1 MNFGK
6 KSTIISNVIYDN
18 MIIKEIR
25 IKNFRSYY
33 GDKNRFE
40 FSDGLTIVIGD
51 NGDGKTTFFEAI
63 AWLLNTSIVKGA
75 AENISEMRKA
85 KMEVGEVDEVL
96 VFMEFEHNGL
106 KSVEKSFSFERL
118 NNGSFRIGSLQY
130 RGYETN
136 GFEREAVNGKSLIER
151 CYDAFIQRFS
161 MFKGESELNVFDS
174 PAALKDLVDKFSDI
188 RKFDQ
193 LVEFTRKFEVRSE
206 KAYMAEMRSDKK
218 VAEKSRELETRITR
232 LSADISITRQDIA
245 DKRQSVE
252 LYGKRLTELEDN
264 QEASQRF
271 KDIQSRLK
279 TQEEKR
285 NKFMAIIGA
294 VNYNHALLDKY
305 WILAPFS
312 PILKAFQEKISGLSR
327 EKRRLD
333 KEFERTKAYEIG
345 RLDAYKDIQ
354 GALVNGATEL
364 PWYLP
369 NQETMEDMINDH
381 ICKVCGREA
390 PEGSDAFLFMVN
402 KLEEYKRHTEAKIA
416 RDASKKEIADSTLFP
431 HEFIEHLHN
440 LSQSLSGTREA
451 EVARYARDIAERQ
464 DLVAARR
471 ADLAKI
477 YDKINDLKDE
487 KTRLLINAGNL
498 SEAALEK
505 DFNDLKGLFAQKEKA
520 TERLAVLETQ
530 LDYQEKQMT
539 DLKKQLSEL
548 DPESSQVKVL
558 REVHKVLDEI
568 AKAFARAQK
577 DNLNRFLQE
586 LESKANDYL
595 VALSAADFHGQVR
608 LIHTA
613 NDSTEIKLFSSNGTE
628 IRKPSGSQKTV
639 MYISVLFAI
648 SDFTQEKRDEDYPLI
663 FDAATSSFGD
673 SKEEGFYNVIDK
685 INKQCIIVTKDFI
698 ERERLNEAAINGLTC
713 AVYRIKKA
721 PNFNPTDMSTV
732 RTLIEKIR

>member
-1 MNFGK
+1 
-6 KSTIISNVIYDN
+6 

-33 GDKNRFE
+33 GDNNRFE
-40 FSDGLTIVIGD
+40 FSDGLTVIIGD
-51 NGDGKTTFFEAI
+51 NGDGKTTFFEALQ
-63 AWLLNTSIVKGA
+63 WLLNTTVEKGSV
-75 AENISEMRKA
+75 EHISEMRKS
-85 KMEVGEVDEVL
+85 KMEVGETDEVS

-106 KSVEKSFSFERL
+106 KSVEKSFTFERL
-118 NNGSFRIGSLQY
+118 ENGSFRIGSLQY

-161 MFKGESELNVFDS
+161 MFKGESELNVFDNA
-174 PAALKDLVDKFSDI
+174 AALKDLVDKFSDI

-193 LVEFTRKFEVRSE
+193 LVEYTQSFEVKAE
-206 KAYMAEMRSDKK
+206 KAYMSEMRSDKK
-218 VAEKSRELETRITR
+218 VAEKSRDLESRITR
-232 LSADISITRQDIA
+232 LSAEIQVTRQDIK

-252 LYGKRLTELEDN
+252 TFGKKLSELEDN

-271 KDIQSRLK
+271 KDIQSRLR

-285 NKFMAIIGA
+285 NKMLAIISA
-294 VNYNHALLDKY
+294 VNYSHALLDRY

-312 PILKAFQEKISGLSR
+312 PILKAFQEKISVISK
-327 EKRRLD
+327 EKRKLD
-333 KEFERTKAYEIG
+333 REFERTKAIEIG
-345 RLDAYKDIQ
+345 KLEAYRELQ

-369 NQETMEDMINDH
+369 NQETMEEMIHDH

-390 PEGSDAFLFMVN
+390 PEGSEAFAFMVR

-416 RDASKKEIADSTLFP
+416 RDASKKQLADSTLFP
-431 HEFIEHLHN
+431 HEYIERLHN

-451 EVARYARDIAERQ
+451 EVARYAQDIADRQ
-464 DLVAARR
+464 ELVAARK
-471 ADLAKI
+471 ADLEKI
-477 YDKINDLKDE
+477 EDKINDLKEE
-487 KTRLLINAGNL
+487 KTRLLINVGNL

-505 DFNDLKGLFAQKEKA
+505 EFNDIKGLFDQKERA
-520 TERLAVLETQ
+520 TERLAILETQ
-530 LDYQEKQMT
+530 LSFQEKQMAE
-539 DLKKQLSEL
+539 LKKELNSL
-548 DPESSQVKVL
+548 DPESSQVKVTK
-558 REVHKVLDEI
+558 EVHLVLEEI
-568 AKAFARAQK
+568 AKAFSQAQK
-577 DNLNRFLQE
+577 DNLKRFLQE
-586 LESKANDYL
+586 LEAKANDYM
-595 VALSAADFHGQVR
+595 VALSAADFHGEVR

-613 NDSTEIKLFSSNGTE
+613 NNSTEIKLYSSNGTE
-628 IRKPSGSQKTV
+628 IKKPSGSQKTV

-673 SKEEGFYNVIDK
+673 SKEEDFYNVIDK
-685 INKQCIIVTKDFI
+685 INKQCIIITKDFI
-698 ERERLNEAAINGLTC
+698 EKGRLNEVAIDGLTC

-721 PNFNPTDMSTV
+721 PNFNATNMATI

>member
-1 MNFGK
+1 
-6 KSTIISNVIYDN
+6 

-33 GDKNRFE
+33 GDNNRFE
-40 FSDGLTIVIGD
+40 FSDGLTVIIGD
-51 NGDGKTTFFEAI
+51 NGDGKTTFFEALQ
-63 AWLLNTSIVKGA
+63 WLLNTTIEKGNV
-75 AENISEMRKA
+75 EHVSEMRKS
-85 KMEVGEVDEVL
+85 KMEVGEVDEVS

-106 KSVEKSFSFERL
+106 KSVEKSFTFERL
-118 NNGSFRIGSLQY
+118 ENGTFRIGQLQY

-161 MFKGESELNVFDS
+161 MFKGESELNVFDN

-193 LVEFTRKFEVRSE
+193 LVEFTQSFEAKAE
-206 KAYMAEMRSDKK
+206 KAYLGEMRSDKK
-218 VAEKSRELETRITR
+218 VAEKSRDLESKITR
-232 LSADISITRQDIA
+232 LSGEISITRSDIA
-245 DKRQSVE
+245 DKRQSVATF
-252 LYGKRLTELEDN
+252 GKRLSELEDN

-285 NKFMAIIGA
+285 NKMMAIISA
-294 VNYNHALLDKY
+294 VNYSHALLDRY
-305 WILAPFS
+305 WILAPYS
-312 PILKAFQEKISGLSR
+312 PILKAYQEKISLLSK
-327 EKRRLD
+327 EKRRQD
-333 KEFERTKAYEIG
+333 KEFERTKAKEIG
-345 RLDAYKDIQ
+345 KLEAYKELQ

-390 PEGSDAFLFMVN
+390 PEGSDAFAFMVH

-416 RDASKKEIADSTLFP
+416 RDASKKMIEDSTLFP
-431 HEFIEHLHN
+431 HEFIEQLHN

-451 EVARYARDIAERQ
+451 EVARYAQDIADRQ
-464 DLVAARR
+464 ELVAARR

-477 YDKINDLKDE
+477 EDKINDLKDE
-487 KTRLLINAGNL
+487 KTRLLINVGKI

-505 DFNDLKGLFAQKEKA
+505 EFNDIKGLFDQKERA

-530 LDYQEKQMT
+530 LSYQVKQMAE
-539 DLKKQLSEL
+539 LKKELNEL
-548 DPESSQVKVL
+548 DPESSQVKVTK
-558 REVHKVLDEI
+558 EVHRVLEEI
-568 AKAFARAQK
+568 AKAFVQAQK

-586 LESKANDYL
+586 LEAKANDYM
-595 VALSAADFHGQVR
+595 VALSAADFHGEVR

-613 NDSTEIKLFSSNGTE
+613 NNSTEIKLFSSNGTE
-628 IRKPSGSQKTV
+628 IKKPSGSQKTV
-639 MYISVLFAI
+639 MYISILFAI

-673 SKEEGFYNVIDK
+673 SKEEDFYNVIDK

-698 ERERLNEAAINGLTC
+698 EKGRLNEEGIVSLTC
-713 AVYRIKKA
+713 SVYRIKKA
-721 PNFNPTDMSTV
+721 SKFDPTNMATI
-732 RTLIEKIR
+732 RTIIEKIR